1 MAATLRLCVL
11 VEVTARHRH
20 LWHHTT
26 LPQVVE
32 PLLAYLQA
40 AIGVE
45 LALVLFGAHP
55 PHSLA
60 AAESPLGWCRGEGH
74 FRRQLL
80 DGGSLECAGGGG
92 QPVALAEALLEA
104 AALFTLPGGGS
115 TCQQHCLV
123 CLASEPAVQP
133 VAWPFFQ
140 DCSMV
145 SGPVTGTGWAGGC
158 PGWQQLLHA
167 NGAVRHCSMHAHPFG
182 LSTARP
188 PAPGPCLPRPCPRPA
203 GQAAG
208 ACHFHRAVP
217 RPAPPR
223 HPAGRGGGQ
232 PVCQLSHLLAP
243 GKHPVGQ
250 APQVRLCAHAPLPT
264 SPAHC
269 VCVEG
274 SHSGHAAIL
283 RHLLQLL
290 RSQFDN
296 KTHTLPACLPARLAL
311 PPCCSLA
318 ESRVPH
324 LRQHQEATLQRLM
337 RTAVTLPGGGGM
349 AVLPS
354 WPEALEVGGWVGSKG
369 HGLWPA
375 LLLMDCLNHF
385 KPCPGSWHV

>member
-60 AAESPLGWCRGEGH
+60 AVESPLGWCRGVGH

-140 DCSMV
+140 DCTMV
-145 SGPVTGTGWAGGC
+145 SSTGTGIAWDGGC
-158 PGWQQLLHA
+158 LAWLLGYYIPTA
-167 NGAVRHCSMHAHPFG
+167 QFGA
-182 LSTARP
+182 T
-188 PAPGPCLPRPCPRPA
+188 
-203 GQAAG
+203 
-208 ACHFHRAVP
+208 
-217 RPAPPR
+217 
-223 HPAGRGGGQ
+223 
-232 PVCQLSHLLAP
+232 
-243 GKHPVGQ
+243 
-250 APQVRLCAHAPLPT
+250 
-264 SPAHC
+264 
-269 VCVEG
+269 
-274 SHSGHAAIL
+274 
-283 RHLLQLL
+283 
-290 RSQFDN
+290 
-296 KTHTLPACLPARLAL
+296 
-311 PPCCSLA
+311 
-318 ESRVPH
+318 
-324 LRQHQEATLQRLM
+324 
-337 RTAVTLPGGGGM
+337 
-349 AVLPS
+349 
-354 WPEALEVGGWVGSKG
+354 
-369 HGLWPA
+369 
-375 LLLMDCLNHF
+375 
-385 KPCPGSWHV
+385 